1 MKKKIHAMEE
11 VQGKPKG
18 YHIALAFEF
27 QQGRKHADSY
37 YSEIG
42 DRANKLCLW
51 EEEAKVMRMI
61 F

>member
-18 YHIALAFEF
+18 YHTALAFEF
-27 QQGRKHADSY
+27 QRGRKHVDSY

-42 DRANKLCLW
+42 DRANKLSVSGRRRL
-51 EEEAKVMRMI
+51 R
-61 F
+61 